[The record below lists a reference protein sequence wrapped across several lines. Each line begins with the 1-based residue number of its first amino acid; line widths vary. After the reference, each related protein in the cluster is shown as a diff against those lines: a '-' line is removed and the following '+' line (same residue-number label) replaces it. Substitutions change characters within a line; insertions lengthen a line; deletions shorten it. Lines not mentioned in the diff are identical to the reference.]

1 MPRPS
6 RFRFSKR
13 TSPVARLALYLMAFI
28 RATLVVLCR
37 GQNGAAVL
45 TEYPRGRSKI
55 LVFLSA
61 TKRNQLRSVHF
72 DPLLLEAI
80 LKVCFFGAHFLKI
93 LVFSLLEEDED
104 SCNKCAQ
111 SFHTL
116 PYIPPLF
123 FRCAMS
129 NFLLCAWFF
138 KLKRRPTR

>member
-1 MPRPS
+1 MTVQL
-6 RFRFSKR
+6 F
-13 TSPVARLALYLMAFI
+13 
-28 RATLVVLCR
+28 C
-37 GQNGAAVL
+37 L
-45 TEYPRGRSKI
+45 TEYPRERSKI

-72 DPLLLEAI
+72 DRLLLEAI

-93 LVFSLLEEDED
+93 LVFSLLEEDKD